1 VRRNGAPAVHVTG
14 LEVRFGERRA
24 LHRIELD
31 VPEGQFV
38 AVAGPNGSGKTT
50 LLRALLGFL
59 TPDAGVVELF
69 GTRVEELPIRE
80 RARRVAWVPQ
90 TEALRD
96 DVPLL
101 EYVQYGRY
109 SLHGALDS
117 DTRADLEVARR
128 VLGEV
133 GLLDRADD
141 GILSISG
148 GERQRAILGRALAQE
163 APLLLL
169 DEPTTHLDIAHQIDL
184 LTRVRRLARERH
196 VTVIA
201 ALHDLNLAARYAD
214 RIVVLSRGLRVAD
227 GSPRAVLS
235 ADLLARVW
243 GVDAELGID
252 RASGLPYLLPRRLVE
267 ETPPTPAL
275 LEPGPVHVV
284 GGGGAAAPVL
294 RELVDAG
301 YRVTAGALHLLDT
314 DAETA
319 EALGVVA
326 AVEAPFAPLSPETRA
341 RHRTLLS
348 EARAI
353 VVTAFAVGPSNL
365 ANLQDVQPFV
375 RGTPTV
381 VLEPSGDTELDFAGG
396 AATAAREALRA
407 EGATFVP
414 DVASALEAVRAALAG
429 GPRPAPATTVAES

>member
-1 VRRNGAPAVHVTG
+1 MSGPPAVHVTG
-14 LEVRFGERRA
+14 LDVRFGDRRA
-24 LHRIELD
+24 LHGIDLD
-31 VPEGQFV
+31 VPGGQFV
-38 AVAGPNGSGKTT
+38 ALAGPNGSGKTT
-50 LLRALLGFL
+50 LLRAILGFL
-59 TPDAGVVELF
+59 TPDGGEVEVF
-69 GTRVEELPIRE
+69 GTPVEALTIRE

-109 SLHGALDS
+109 SLHGALDR
-117 DTRADLEVARR
+117 DTRDDREVACR

-148 GERQRAILGRALAQE
+148 GERQRAILARALAQE

-184 LTRVRRLARERH
+184 LARVRRLARERG
-196 VTVIA
+196 VTVIS

-214 RIVVLSRGLRVAD
+214 RIIVLSRGLRVAD
-227 GSPRAVLS
+227 GVPGAVLS
-235 ADLLARVW
+235 VDLLARVW
-243 GVDAELGID
+243 GVDAELAVD
-252 RASGLPYLLPRRLVE
+252 RVSGLPYLLPRRLVQE
-267 ETPPTPAL
+267 APPASAL
-275 LEPGPVHVV
+275 LEDGPVHVI
-284 GGGGAAAPVL
+284 GGGGAAAPLL
-294 RELVDAG
+294 RELVDSG

-341 RHRTLLS
+341 RHRALLA

-365 ANLQDVQPFV
+365 ANLDDVRPFA
-375 RGTPTV
+375 RSIPTFV
-381 VLEPSGDTELDFAGG
+381 VEPPAGSELDFAGG
-396 AATAAREALRA
+396 AATAARERLRA

-414 DVASALEAVRAALAG
+414 DAAAALEAVRAVLAG
-429 GPRPAPATTVAES
+429 GARSARAPAVAQS